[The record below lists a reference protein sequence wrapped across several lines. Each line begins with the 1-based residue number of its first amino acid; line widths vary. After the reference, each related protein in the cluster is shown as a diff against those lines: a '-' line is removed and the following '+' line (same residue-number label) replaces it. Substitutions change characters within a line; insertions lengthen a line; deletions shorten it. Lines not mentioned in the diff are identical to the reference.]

1 MTVPTP
7 SSIRRIGFIS
17 TRISGTD
24 GVSLEISK
32 WSTILERMGYDCYY
46 MAGRL
51 DRPAE
56 KSWLIEKADFRHPE
70 IEELQRECFGQP
82 HRTRATSQRIRELL
96 RELKDQ
102 LYEGLVHLKIDLLI
116 AQNCLTIPMNIPLG
130 GALVELILETGL
142 RTIAHHHDFVWERE
156 RFLVNGVRDY
166 IRQAFPPRLAEI
178 QAVVINSLAGAEFSR
193 RTGLP
198 YWVIPNVMDFAH
210 PPDPPDDYARDFRQT
225 IGISD
230 HDLLILQPTRV
241 VQRKGIEHSIEL
253 VRRLN
258 DPRAKLVITHS
269 SDDEGEGY
277 AQRIMDYAEMLGVE
291 IIMAQQWVGAERG
304 TAPDGKKRYT
314 IWDVYPHADLVTYPS
329 TYEGFGNAFL
339 EAMYFKKPVFCNRYA
354 IYRTDIE
361 PCGVRA
367 IAMDGFLSNDVVE
380 EVRRVLHDEKYRQKM
395 VEHNY
400 EVGRRFFSYERVET
414 ELHSILQ
421 RPAVLGYAE

>member
-1 MTVPTP
+1 MASGPNQVE
-7 SSIRRIGFIS
+7 RIGFIS

-24 GVSLEISK
+24 GVSLEIAK
-32 WSTILERMGYDCYY
+32 WATILERMGYDCYY
-46 MAGRL
+46 IAGQL
-51 DRPAE
+51 DRPAD
-56 KSWLIEKADFRHPE
+56 KCFLIEKADFQHPE
-70 IEELQRECFGQP
+70 IEALQQACFENP
-82 HRTRATSQRIRELL
+82 HRTRAVSETIRQLI
-96 RELKDQ
+96 RDIKDQ
-102 LYEGLVHLKIDLLI
+102 LYEALVHLKVDLLV

-130 GALVELILETGL
+130 AALVEVILETGI
-142 RTIAHHHDFVWERE
+142 RTVAHHHDFVWERQ

-166 IRQAFPPRLAEI
+166 IREAFPPRLAEI
-178 QAVVINSLAGAEFSR
+178 HAVVINSLAGAEFSR

-198 YWVIPNVMDFAH
+198 YWIIPNIMDFAH
-210 PPDPPDDYARDFRQT
+210 PPAPPDDYALDFRQT
-225 IGISD
+225 IGLAD
-230 HDLLILQPTRV
+230 DDLLILQPTRV

-277 AQRIMDYAEMLGVE
+277 ARRVREYADMLGVE
-291 IIMAQQWVGAERG
+291 IVMAQPWVGAERG
-304 TAPDGKKRYT
+304 TTPDGKKRYT

-339 EAMYFKKPVFCNRYA
+339 EAIYFKKPVFCNRYA

-367 IAMDGFLSNDVVE
+367 VTMDGFLSDEDVERVWQVLNDE
-380 EVRRVLHDEKYRQKM
+380 AFRREM

-400 EVGRRFFSYERVET
+400 EVGRQYFSYERAEN
-414 ELHSILQ
+414 ELRSILQ
-421 RPAVLGYAE
+421 RPATVGRGE